1 MFINLYMVIYIKEDD
16 FFYINDLSILC
27 FLSKEDRFLSFN
39 VVFGFIFM
47 EDD

>member
-1 MFINLYMVIYIKEDD
+1 MFINLRMVIYIKEDG
-16 FFYINDLSILC
+16 FYINDIPILC
-27 FLSKEDRFLSFN
+27 FLRREDRFLSFN

>member
-1 MFINLYMVIYIKEDD
+1 MFINLCMVIYIKEDG
-16 FFYINDLSILC
+16 FYINDLSILC
-27 FLSKEDRFLSFN
+27 FLSREDRFLSFN

>member
-1 MFINLYMVIYIKEDD
+1 MVIYIKEDG
-16 FFYINDLSILC
+16 FYIIGNDLSILC
-27 FLSKEDRFLSFN
+27 FLSREDRFLSFN

>member
-1 MFINLYMVIYIKEDD
+1 MFINLRMVIYIKEDC
-16 FFYINDLSILC
+16 FYINDLSILC
-27 FLSKEDRFLSFN
+27 FLSREDCFLSFN

>member
-1 MFINLYMVIYIKEDD
+1 MFINLCMVIYIKEDG
-16 FFYINDLSILC
+16 FYIIDLSILC
-27 FLSKEDRFLSFN
+27 FLSREDCFLSFN